1 MKRRKK
7 ERKKE
12 RLGNDQKDKE
22 GMESKREYGRTEG
35 DKIQRGE
42 GEAEVSVLTCTDP
55 KSTAAS

>member
-35 DKIQRGE
+35 DKRE
-42 GEAEVSVLTCTDP
+42 GKEKLRYQF
-55 KSTAAS
+55 